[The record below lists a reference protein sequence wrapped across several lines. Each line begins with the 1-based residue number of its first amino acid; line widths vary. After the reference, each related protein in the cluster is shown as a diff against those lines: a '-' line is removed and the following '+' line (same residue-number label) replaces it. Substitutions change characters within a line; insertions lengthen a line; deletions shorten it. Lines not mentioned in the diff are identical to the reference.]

1 MNPDLQALYFNIT
14 QNGQSILQLAKQS
27 NTRWTITII
36 LAVAIV
42 TLCVIVFIRQKKILR
57 KLEELTKKTEETSA
71 RGEP

>member
-1 MNPDLQALYFNIT
+1 MNTDLQALYFNIT

-42 TLCVIVFIRQKKILR
+42 TFCVIVFIRQKKIMR
-57 KLEELTKKTEETSA
+57 KLDQLTKKTEEPTT
-71 RGEP
+71 EDKP

>member
-14 QNGQSILQLAKQS
+14 QNGQSILQLAKQT

-42 TLCVIVFIRQKKILR
+42 TFCVIVFIRQKKIIR
-57 KLEELTKKTEETSA
+57 KLDQLTKKTEETSA